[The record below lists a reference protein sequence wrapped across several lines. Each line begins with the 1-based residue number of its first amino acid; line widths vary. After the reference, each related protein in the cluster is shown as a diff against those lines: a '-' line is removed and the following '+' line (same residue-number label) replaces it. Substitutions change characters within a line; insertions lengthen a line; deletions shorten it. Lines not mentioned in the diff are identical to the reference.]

1 VFLGHVYTPLYW
13 RSAECIKAEP
23 RYEFVDGPGILPMIQ
38 DKKSNSK
45 PETVPV
51 NNAPK
56 DNNETKSDRPADE
69 VRGVE
74 GDASNVVAADDV
86 INARNNETKDDGVD
100 ADDVAV
106 VQESPQAEVKSEQ
119 VCPHTTIHVSCYYN
133 ICVLILLYMSPH
145 TTICVLILLYV
156 SSYRRWSRRHATNQR
171 CMSSND
177 RENSNH
183 SIIRSWA
190 VKIEINC
197 YAMKA

>member
-1 VFLGHVYTPLYW
+1 MFVGYVYTPVYW

-51 NNAPK
+51 NNAPI

-86 INARNNETKDDGVD
+86 INASNNETKDDGVD
-100 ADDVAV
+100 AEDVAV
-106 VQESPQAEVKSEQ
+106 VQESPQTEEKSDQ
-119 VCPHTTIHVSCYYN
+119 V
-133 ICVLILLYMSPH
+133 CVLILQYMCPL
-145 TTICVLILLYV
+145 TTIYVSSYYYICLRILLYV
-156 SSYRRWSRRHATNQR
+156 SSYCYMCHYTGAGVGGTRQ
-171 CMSSND
+171 
-177 RENSNH
+177 
-183 SIIRSWA
+183 IRDA
-190 VKIEINC
+190 C
-197 YAMKA
+197 RAMIARTQTTA